1 MKATKN
7 MKVPFGTATMTE
19 ISHVRYLPW
28 EDAFDVEF

>member
-1 MKATKN
+1 